1 MKTIYEAKK
10 YILDRYNKNIVI
22 KVSGIRNKSEI
33 VRGKIT
39 EYYKNVFV
47 IDSDNFKRCF
57 SYKDLLLGIIKFI
70 DK

>member
-1 MKTIYEAKK
+1 MRTIYEAKNFVLSNYGK
-10 YILDRYNKNIVI
+10 SVVI

>member
-1 MKTIYEAKK
+1 MRTIYEAKK